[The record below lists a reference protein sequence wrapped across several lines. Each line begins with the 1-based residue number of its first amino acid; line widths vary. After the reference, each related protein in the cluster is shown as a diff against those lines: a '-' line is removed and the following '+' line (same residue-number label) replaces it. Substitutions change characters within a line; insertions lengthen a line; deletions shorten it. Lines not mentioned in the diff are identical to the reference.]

1 MTRLHLSS
9 FAYTRLLIRLFLE
22 QIVLMR
28 NMISLIRVKNREKV
42 KALLIGVDVGNV
54 EQQAQ
59 MAQMSNA

>member
-1 MTRLHLSS
+1 M
-9 FAYTRLLIRLFLE
+9 FLE